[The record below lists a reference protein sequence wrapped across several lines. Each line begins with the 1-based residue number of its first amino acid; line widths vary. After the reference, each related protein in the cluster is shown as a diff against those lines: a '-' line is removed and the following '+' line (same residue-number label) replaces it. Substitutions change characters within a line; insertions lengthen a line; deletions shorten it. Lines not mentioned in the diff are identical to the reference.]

1 MNEIINKYLL
11 AGDKFVPDMHL
22 RQPRFTYSAC
32 ESFTKNKE
40 RIKKII
46 ETGDSRYIYQNEL
59 GKVCFQ
65 YNMEF
70 GDFKV
75 LTRRTTAA
83 KVLRDK
89 A

>member
-32 ESFTKNKE
+32 ELFTKNKK

-46 ETGDSRYIYQNEL
+46 ETGDSSYIHQNEL

-65 YNMEF
+65 YNMDF
-70 GDFKV
+70 GDFKD

-83 KVLRDK
+83 KVLCDK